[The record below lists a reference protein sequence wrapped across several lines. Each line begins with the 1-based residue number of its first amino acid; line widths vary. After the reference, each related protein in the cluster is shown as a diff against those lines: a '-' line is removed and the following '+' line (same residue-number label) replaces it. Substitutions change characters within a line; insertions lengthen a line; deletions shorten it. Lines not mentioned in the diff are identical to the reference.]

1 MEFNLKLAD
10 LLIEV
15 HPRYPTLEEFC
26 KDYICEEDTTNGA
39 LEADKVIVKITD
51 KEIEAER
58 EKTEEEYSPQYLETL
73 ATLRQIADQMPAHNR
88 LLCHGAVITWK
99 DKGYMFTAP
108 SGTGKSTHI
117 AQWRKYLGKDVQ
129 IVNGDKPLMKVTG
142 SEIRLYGT
150 PWAGK
155 ERWQKNRSTRLDGI
169 CILQQAKEN
178 KIRKLNPGEAL
189 PMLIRQL
196 YFTDNT
202 TYAGKTLE
210 LLDTILRN
218 VPVYLLECDISQEA
232 VKTSFEALT
241 GTPMPEEEEEKGQK
255 EE

>member
-1 MEFNLKLAD
+1 MRFNIKLAD
-10 LLIEV
+10 LLIEI
-15 HPRYPTLEEFC
+15 HPRYPTLKEFC
-26 KDYICEEDTTNGA
+26 KDYICKEEPSDA
-39 LEADKVIVKITD
+39 QIMVQITD
-51 KEIEAER
+51 REIEAEQ
-58 EKTEEEYSPQYLETL
+58 EKAEEEYSPQYLETL
-73 ATLRQIADQMPAHNR
+73 ATLRQIADQMPEYNR

-117 AQWRKYLGKDVQ
+117 AQWRKYLGEDVQ
-129 IVNGDKPLMKVTG
+129 IVNGDKPLMKVTEE
-142 SEIRLYGT
+142 EIRLYGT

-178 KIRKLNPGEAL
+178 TIRRLSSVEAL

-210 LLDTILRN
+210 LLDILLRN
-218 VPVYLLECDISQEA
+218 VPVYLLECDISREA
-232 VKTSFEALT
+232 VRCSFEALT
-241 GTPMPEEEEEKGQK
+241 GTPMPEEQEEKGQK

>member
-1 MEFNLKLAD
+1 MRFNIKLAD
-10 LLIEV
+10 LLIEI

-26 KDYICEEDTTNGA
+26 KDYICKEEPADTKI
-39 LEADKVIVKITD
+39 LVQITD
-51 KEIEAER
+51 KEIEAEQ
-58 EKTEEEYSPQYLETL
+58 EKAEEEYSPQYLETL
-73 ATLRQIADQMPAHNR
+73 ATLRQIADQMPEYNR

-117 AQWRKYLGKDVQ
+117 AQWRKYLGEDVQ
-129 IVNGDKPLMKVTG
+129 IVNGDKPLMKVTEE
-142 SEIRLYGT
+142 EIRLYGT

-178 KIRKLNPGEAL
+178 TIRRLSPVEAL

-210 LLDTILRN
+210 LLDILLRN
-218 VPVYLLECDISQEA
+218 VPMYLLECDISREA
-232 VKTSFEALT
+232 VRCSFEALT
-241 GTPMPEEEEEKGQK
+241 GTPMPKEQEEKGQK